1 MIYLLTTLLAACDPN
16 DPIGCISRPP
26 YMPEGI
32 GSGGELTGIMVLL
45 NSILK
50 LVFVVAGLYSFVNL
64 IIAGF
69 DYMSAGGDAKKVTKA
84 LDRIWQT
91 LLGLVIIVASFLLA
105 AVFGILFFKDPTAIL
120 QPKLQ

>member
-1 MIYLLTTLLAACDPN
+1 MINFLTTLLAACDPA
-16 DPIGCISRPP
+16 DPIGCISPP
-26 YMPEGI
+26 PNMPSGI
-32 GSGGELTGIMVLL
+32 GPNGELTGIMVLL

-50 LVFVVAGLYSFVNL
+50 LVFIVAGLYSFVNL

-105 AVFGILFFKDPTAIL
+105 AIFGILFFKDPTAIL